1 MSPIHSSMDPI
12 KASPDG
18 DEQREEVAR
27 DCLCDERL
35 AVLDMAGVGH
45 WRIDWATRA
54 IKWTDT
60 TFRLHGLDPADGE
73 PSLET
78 FRTMFPEEDRARMA
92 AAIQQV
98 VATGQEQHYRLRL
111 NRHDGVQR
119 HVMVQARPEL
129 APDGALKAIFGAV
142 TDITDLEQQVIQARK
157 DEARY
162 KLLADNVADVI
173 TRVRPDGTSKYISPA
188 IYNLLGWTLEEMS
201 GDPLDYVYPPDRR
214 KVSKAI
220 QDALRT
226 GEQNR
231 LEHRAVHRD
240 GTVIWVE
247 CTFRATVNAQH
258 GREDAIVV
266 IRDISDRKA
275 MEAELREAKE
285 RAESAAAAKS
295 EFLANMSHELR
306 TPLTSVLGFSNL
318 LTSSKALPE
327 TERGYVHRIATASKA
342 LLAVINDV
350 LDYSKLEKGAID
362 LDPRPFNP
370 VQLTDDVREI
380 IETQCAAKGLAL
392 QVAVDPALPASLLG
406 DEGRLRQVLLN
417 LLGNAAKFTA
427 QGAVCLHVGGHP
439 GDHDDWR
446 LKITVTDTGIGMT
459 PDTLAN
465 VFERFAQADPSTTRL
480 YGGTGL
486 GLAISRCLVE
496 AMGGR
501 LSAVSQLGEGSTFS
515 FEVSLPLS
523 VGAAA
528 PLMDEIGGLKGQPR
542 ILVVDDTQA
551 NRELF
556 TTILTQLGVQ
566 ATTVDNGA
574 EALNALRSGAYD
586 LVLMDVQMP
595 VMDGLTATREI
606 RRLETPG
613 DRRIPVIALTANVQ
627 PEQIAHC
634 RAAGMDDHL
643 AKPLQMPLLLAVLSK
658 WLG

>member
-1 MSPIHSSMDPI
+1 MSPIHSSMDPL
-12 KASPDG
+12 KALPDG
-18 DEQREEVAR
+18 DEQPEDATPN
-27 DCLCDERL
+27 CLCDERL

-54 IKWTDT
+54 IKWTET
-60 TFRLHGLDPADGE
+60 TFRLHGLNPADGE

-92 AAIQQV
+92 AAIQRV
-98 VATGQEQHYRLRL
+98 VATGEEQHYRLRL

-119 HVMVQARPEL
+119 QVMVQARPEL
-129 APDGALKAIFGAV
+129 APDGSIKAIFGAV
-142 TDITDLEQQVIQARK
+142 TDITDLEQQIVQARK

-188 IYNLLGWTLEEMS
+188 IYHLLGWTLEEMS

-220 QDALRT
+220 HDALKT

-231 LEHRAVHRD
+231 LEHRAVHRN

-275 MEAELREAKE
+275 MEAELLEAKE

-318 LTSSKALPE
+318 LTASKALPE

-370 VQLTDDVREI
+370 VQLTDDVVEI
-380 IETQCAAKGLAL
+380 IEAQCAAKGLAL
-392 QVAVDPALPASLLG
+392 QVAIDPALPAALLG

-417 LLGNAAKFTA
+417 LLGNAAKFTS
-427 QGAVCLHVGGHP
+427 QGAVALSVGGQR

-446 LKITVTDTGIGMT
+446 LKVTVTDTGIGMT
-459 PDTLAN
+459 SDTIAN

-496 AMGGR
+496 AMGGQ

-515 FEVSLPLS
+515 FEVRLPLS
-523 VGAAA
+523 DSTAA
-528 PLMDEIGGLKGQPR
+528 PLVDEVGGLKGQAR
-542 ILVVDDTQA
+542 ILVVDDTHA

-556 TTILTQLGVQ
+556 STILTKLGVQ
-566 ATTVDNGA
+566 ATTVNNGA
-574 EALNALRSGAYD
+574 EALNALRFDTYD

-606 RRLETPG
+606 RRLEAAT
-613 DRRIPVIALTANVQ
+613 DRRIPIVALTANVQ

-643 AKPLQMPLLLAVLSK
+643 AKPLQMPLLIAVLSK

>member
-350 LDYSKLEKGAID
+350 LD
-362 LDPRPFNP
+362 
-370 VQLTDDVREI
+370 
-380 IETQCAAKGLAL
+380 
-392 QVAVDPALPASLLG
+392 
-406 DEGRLRQVLLN
+406 
-417 LLGNAAKFTA
+417 
-427 QGAVCLHVGGHP
+427 
-439 GDHDDWR
+439 
-446 LKITVTDTGIGMT
+446 
-459 PDTLAN
+459 
-465 VFERFAQADPSTTRL
+465 
-480 YGGTGL
+480 
-486 GLAISRCLVE
+486 
-496 AMGGR
+496 
-501 LSAVSQLGEGSTFS
+501 
-515 FEVSLPLS
+515 
-523 VGAAA
+523 
-528 PLMDEIGGLKGQPR
+528 
-542 ILVVDDTQA
+542 
-551 NRELF
+551 
-556 TTILTQLGVQ
+556 
-566 ATTVDNGA
+566 
-574 EALNALRSGAYD
+574 
-586 LVLMDVQMP
+586 
-595 VMDGLTATREI
+595 
-606 RRLETPG
+606 
-613 DRRIPVIALTANVQ
+613 
-627 PEQIAHC
+627 
-634 RAAGMDDHL
+634 
-643 AKPLQMPLLLAVLSK
+643 
-658 WLG
+658 

>member
-1 MSPIHSSMDPI
+1 MSPVHSRIHPPAETPGEPTPLAVSKLS
-12 KASPDG
+12 
-18 DEQREEVAR
+18 
-27 DCLCDERL
+27 CLCDERL

-45 WRIDWATRA
+45 WRFDCVTKVIT
-54 IKWTDT
+54 WTET

-73 PSLET
+73 PSLDV
-78 FRTMFPEEDRARMA
+78 FRTMFPEEDRARMS
-92 AAIQQV
+92 AAIRQV
-98 VATGQEQHYRLRL
+98 LSTGEEQHYRLRL
-111 NRHDGVQR
+111 NRKDGLQR
-119 HVMVQARPEL
+119 QVMVQARPEFS
-129 APDGALKAIFGAV
+129 PDGKIRVIFGAV
-142 TDITDLEQQVIQARK
+142 TDITDLQQQITQARR

-188 IYNLLGWTLEEMS
+188 IFNLLGWTLEEMS
-201 GDPLDYVYPPDRR
+201 GDPLDYVHPDDR
-214 KVSKAI
+214 KRVSKAI
-220 QDALRT
+220 LDALKT
-226 GEQNR
+226 GKQSR
-231 LEHRAVHRD
+231 LEHRAIHRN
-240 GTVIWVE
+240 GSVVWVE
-247 CTFRATVNAQH
+247 CTFRAAASGSH

-275 MEAELREAKE
+275 MEAELLEAKE

-318 LTSSKALPE
+318 LNASKALPE
-327 TERGYVHRIATASKA
+327 VERGYAHRIATASKA

-362 LDPRPFNP
+362 LDPLPFSP
-370 VQLTDDVREI
+370 ARLTDDVAEI
-380 IETQCAAKGLAL
+380 IEAQCTAKGLTLRVTA
-392 QVAVDPALPASLLG
+392 DPALPDSLLG

-417 LLGNAAKFTA
+417 LLGNAAKFTL
-427 QGAVCLHVGGHP
+427 QGTVAMTVDGRP
-439 GDHDDWR
+439 GEHNDWR
-446 LKITVTDTGIGMT
+446 LRVSVADTGIGMT
-459 PDTLAN
+459 PETVAGI
-465 VFERFAQADPSTTRL
+465 FERFAQADPSTTRL

-486 GLAISRCLVE
+486 GLAISKCLVE
-496 AMGGR
+496 AMGGE
-501 LSAVSQLGEGSTFS
+501 LTVVSRLGEGSTFA
-515 FEVSLPLS
+515 FEISLPLS
-523 VGAAA
+523 DRTTA
-528 PLMDEIGGLKGQPR
+528 PLVDDIGQLKGQPR
-542 ILVVDDTQA
+542 ILVVDDTHA

-556 TTILTQLGVQ
+556 STILTKLGVE
-566 ATTVDNGA
+566 ATTVSNGA
-574 EALNALRSGAYD
+574 EALHALRFDTYD

-606 RRLETPG
+606 RRLEAATG
-613 DRRIPVIALTANVQ
+613 DRIPIVALTANVQ

>member
-1 MSPIHSSMDPI
+1 MSLIHSSIDLQ
-12 KASPDG
+12 KALPDES
-18 DEQREEVAR
+18 EQSEDATSNG
-27 DCLCDERL
+27 LSAERL

-54 IKWTDT
+54 IKWTET

-73 PSLET
+73 PSLDA
-78 FRTMFPEEDRARMA
+78 FRAMFPDEDRARMA
-92 AAIQQV
+92 AAIQRV
-98 VATGQEQHYRLRL
+98 VDTGEEQHFRLRL

-119 HVMVQARPEL
+119 QTMVQARAEH
-129 APDGALKAIFGAV
+129 ARDGSVKAIFGAV
-142 TDITDLEQQVIQARK
+142 TDITDLEQQIIQARK

-220 QDALRT
+220 QDALKT
-226 GEQNR
+226 GAQNR
-231 LEHRAVHRD
+231 LEHRAVHRN

-247 CTFRATVNAQH
+247 CTFKATVNAQH
-258 GREDAIVV
+258 GRQDAIVV

-275 MEAELREAKE
+275 MEAELLEAKE

-318 LTSSKALPE
+318 LTGSEALPE

-350 LDYSKLEKGAID
+350 LDYSKLEKGTID

-370 VQLTDDVREI
+370 VQLTDDVAEI
-380 IETQCAAKGLAL
+380 IEAQCAAKGLSL
-392 QVAVDPALPASLLG
+392 QIAIAPALPASLLG

-427 QGAVCLHVGGHP
+427 QGGVALTMGGQR
-439 GDHDDWR
+439 GDHGDWR
-446 LKITVTDTGIGMT
+446 LKVTVTDTGIGMT
-459 PDTLAN
+459 TDTIAN

-486 GLAISRCLVE
+486 GLAISKCLVE
-496 AMGGR
+496 AMGGQ
-501 LSAVSQLGEGSTFS
+501 LTAVSQLGEGSTFS
-515 FEVSLPLS
+515 FEVSLPIS
-523 VGAAA
+523 DSTAA
-528 PLMDEIGGLKGQPR
+528 PLIDDVDSLKGQSR
-542 ILVVDDTQA
+542 ILVVDDTHA

-556 TTILTQLGVQ
+556 STILTKLGVQ
-566 ATTVDNGA
+566 TTTVNNGA
-574 EALNALRSGAYD
+574 EALSALRFGVYD

-606 RRLETPG
+606 RRLEAAA
-613 DRRIPVIALTANVQ
+613 DRRIPIIALTANVQ

>member
-1 MSPIHSSMDPI
+1 MSPIHSSIEPLEAMPEGE
-12 KASPDG
+12 APPVSRAP
-18 DEQREEVAR
+18 

-45 WRIDWATRA
+45 WRIDWATQV
-54 IKWTDT
+54 ITWTET
-60 TFRLHGLDPADGE
+60 TFRLHGLDPANGE

-92 AAIQQV
+92 AAIQQL

-111 NRHDGVQR
+111 NRYDGVQR
-119 HVMVQARPEL
+119 HVMVQARAEH
-129 APDGALKAIFGAV
+129 APDGSLKAIFGAV
-142 TDITDLEQQVIQARK
+142 TDITDLQQQILQARK
-157 DEARY
+157 DEARH

-173 TRVRPDGTSKYISPA
+173 TRVRPDGSSKYISPA
-188 IYNLLGWTLEEMS
+188 IFNLLGWTLEEMS
-201 GDPLDYVYPPDRR
+201 GDPLDYVHPDDR
-214 KVSKAI
+214 KQVSKAI
-220 QDALRT
+220 LDALRT
-226 GEQNR
+226 GKQSR

-240 GTVIWVE
+240 GRVVWVE
-247 CTFRATVNAQH
+247 CTFRAAASGSH

-275 MEAELREAKE
+275 MEAELLEAKE

-318 LTSSKALPE
+318 LAATKSLPE

-362 LDPRPFNP
+362 LDPRPFSP
-370 VQLTDDVREI
+370 ALLTDEVADI
-380 IETQCAAKGLAL
+380 IEAQCTAKGLAL
-392 QVAVDPALPASLLG
+392 QVTVDPALPASLLG

-417 LLGNAAKFTA
+417 LLGNAAKFTTEGSVA
-427 QGAVCLHVGGHP
+427 LTVSGQA
-439 GDHDDWR
+439 GDQNDWR
-446 LKITVTDTGIGMT
+446 LKATVTDTGIGMAPET
-459 PDTLAN
+459 IAS

-486 GLAISRCLVE
+486 GLPISKCLID
-496 AMGGR
+496 AMNGQ
-501 LSAVSQLGEGSTFS
+501 LSVVSRVGKGSTFTI
-515 FEVSLPLS
+515 EVSLPLS
-523 VGAAA
+523 DSTAA
-528 PLMDEIGGLKGQPR
+528 PISDDVGSLNGQPR
-542 ILVVDDTQA
+542 ILVVDDTSA

-556 TTILTQLGVQ
+556 STILTKLGVEV
-566 ATTVDNGA
+566 TTACNGV
-574 EALNALRSGAYD
+574 EALNALQSGDYH

-595 VMDGLTATREI
+595 VMDGLAATREI
-606 RRLETPG
+606 RRLEAETGRRTP
-613 DRRIPVIALTANVQ
+613 IVALTANVQ
-627 PEQIAHC
+627 PEQIASC
-634 RAAGMDDHL
+634 RTAGMDDHL
-643 AKPLQMPLLLAVLSK
+643 AKPLQMPLLIAVLSK